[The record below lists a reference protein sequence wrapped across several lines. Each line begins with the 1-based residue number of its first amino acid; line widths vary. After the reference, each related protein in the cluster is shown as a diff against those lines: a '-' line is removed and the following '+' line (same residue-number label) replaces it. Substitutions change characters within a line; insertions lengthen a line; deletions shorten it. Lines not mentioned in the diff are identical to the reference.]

1 MVEDKQVTA
10 VWFLIKELSDKI
22 AFTPGSELAL
32 WHAQLYERAL
42 DMEREQIDKF
52 NDFLEKEKQLEIS
65 DLKTIERIQ
74 WYYNTYFNETY
85 GGNNE

>member
-42 DMEREQIDKF
+42 AMEREQIIAAANNGCKGFCMIDTSRDGKH
-52 NDFLEKEKQLEIS
+52 
-65 DLKTIERIQ
+65 
-74 WYYNTYFNETY
+74 YYKETY
-85 GGNNE
+85 GGQDE

>member
-1 MVEDKQVTA
+1 MVIRFGGLTMEKEIVYTDKYA
-10 VWFLIKELSDKI
+10 LILSDEEI
-22 AFTPGSELAL
+22 QEAL
-32 WHAQLYERAL
+32 Q
-42 DMEREQIDKF
+42 MEREQIDKF

-85 GGNNE
+85 GGQDA

>member
-42 DMEREQIDKF
+42 QLEREQIEDAFKHGQNNGF
-52 NDFLEKEKQLEIS
+52 MYHERGFDTISSNQFYKQI
-65 DLKTIERIQ
+65 
-74 WYYNTYFNETY
+74 Y

>member
-32 WHAQLYERAL
+32 WHAQLYEQAL
-42 DMEREQIDKF
+42 AMEREQM
-52 NDFLEKEKQLEIS
+52 EKAVSHGIS
-65 DLKTIERIQ
+65 KADMINNRG
-74 WYYNTYFNETY
+74 YFNFDKWYNEIY
-85 GGNNE
+85 GGQDE